1 MTDLSL
7 MSGEPDPELT
17 AHPQPAFKLLR
28 DAGPAVDM
36 GDGGMVIVGGDAEVR
51 HVLTHPEIFSSG
63 IDAVAIG
70 QVRPLIPLQIDPPH
84 HRNFRKLLDPI
95 FAPRQVALL
104 EDRTRAL
111 VRDLIAAVVDD
122 GACNFHDAVAEP
134 LPTTVFLQLL
144 GLPVERA
151 REFIDLKDGIIRPP
165 VTTNEERVEYTAQV
179 GQQIYAVLQ
188 EAIDQRLAQRSD
200 DFLSMFLDAE
210 VDGHR
215 LTPEDVLDIGYLF
228 FLAGLDTVTASLDC
242 MLSYLAQH
250 PDQRRRLVDDPSL
263 IPHAV
268 EEMLRWET
276 PVQGVIRITTED
288 TEIGGCPVG
297 KGRVVSVVLGS
308 ANTDERAWPDVER
321 GRLRPGGQPPHRLRR
336 RRPPL
341 PGVTPRPHGAAGGA
355 GGVAPGRPRLPPARR
370 DRAALLPRPAGHR
383 EPGAGLVSIPP
394 GERRLLIDGK
404 LVDASGGATF
414 DNVNPAT
421 EEVLG
426 PTADGTAAD
435 MEAAVD
441 AARRAFDTTDWGR
454 DHAFRQRCLHQL
466 QAALESEREALR
478 AELVAEVGCPVLVT
492 YGPQLD
498 APHARGADLAGRH
511 DRPVPVAPRPRHQ
524 GPLRHGRDPAG
535 GVEGADRRGRA

>member
-17 AHPQPAFKLLR
+17 AHPQPSFKLLR

-36 GDGGMVIVGGDAEVR
+36 GEGSMVIVGGDAEVR

-70 QVRPLIPLQIDPPH
+70 QIRPLIPLQIDPPQ
-84 HRNFRKLLDPI
+84 HRNYRKLLDPI

-111 VRDLIAAVVDD
+111 VQDLVGAVAGD
-122 GACNFHDAVAEP
+122 GACNFHHAIAEP

-165 VTTNEERVEYTAQV
+165 VKTNEERVEYTAQV
-179 GQQIYAVLQ
+179 GRRIYAVLQ
-188 EAIDQRLAQRSD
+188 EAIDQRLEERAD

-215 LTPEDVLDIGYLF
+215 LTVEDVQDIGYLF

-250 PDQRRRLVDDPSL
+250 PDQRRRLVEDPSL

-276 PVQGVIRITTED
+276 PVQGVVRITTED

-297 KGRVVSVVLGS
+297 AGRVVSVVLGS
-308 ANTDERAWPDVER
+308 ANTDERAWPEADSIDFDREGNR
-321 GRLRPGGQPPHRLRR
+321 HIAFG
-336 RRPPL
+336 
-341 PGVTPRPHGAAGGA
+341 GGA
-355 GGVAPGRPRLPPARR
+355 HRCLGSHLARMELRVALEEWH
-370 DRAALLPRPAGHR
+370 AAVPDYR
-383 EPGAGLVSIPP
+383 V
-394 GERRLLIDGK
+394 
-404 LVDASGGATF
+404 
-414 DNVNPAT
+414 
-421 EEVLG
+421 
-426 PTADGTAAD
+426 ADGI
-435 MEAAVD
+435 
-441 AARRAFDTTDWGR
+441 
-454 DHAFRQRCLHQL
+454 
-466 QAALESEREALR
+466 ALR
-478 AELVAEVGCPVLVT
+478 YSQGLRAIENLELVW
-492 YGPQLD
+492 
-498 APHARGADLAGRH
+498 
-511 DRPVPVAPRPRHQ
+511 
-524 GPLRHGRDPAG
+524 
-535 GVEGADRRGRA
+535 

>member
-17 AHPQPAFKLLR
+17 AHPQPSFKLLR

-36 GDGGMVIVGGDAEVR
+36 GEGSMVIVGGDAEVR

-70 QVRPLIPLQIDPPH
+70 QIRPLIPLQIDPPQ
-84 HRNFRKLLDPI
+84 HRNYRKLLDPI

-111 VRDLIAAVVDD
+111 VQDLVGAVAGD
-122 GACNFHDAVAEP
+122 GACNFHHAIAEP

-165 VTTNEERVEYTAQV
+165 VKTNEERVEYTAQV
-179 GQQIYAVLQ
+179 GRRIYAVLQ
-188 EAIDQRLAQRSD
+188 EAIDQRLEERAD

-215 LTPEDVLDIGYLF
+215 LTVEDVQDIGYLF

-250 PDQRRRLVDDPSL
+250 ADQRRRLVEDPSL

-276 PVQGVIRITTED
+276 PVQGVVRITTED

-297 KGRVVSVVLGS
+297 AGRVVSVVLGS
-308 ANTDERAWPDVER
+308 ANTDERAWPDAESIDFDR
-321 GRLRPGGQPPHRLRR
+321 EGNRHIAFG
-336 RRPPL
+336 
-341 PGVTPRPHGAAGGA
+341 GGA
-355 GGVAPGRPRLPPARR
+355 HRCLGSHLARMELRVALEEWH
-370 DRAALLPRPAGHR
+370 AAVPDYR
-383 EPGAGLVSIPP
+383 V
-394 GERRLLIDGK
+394 
-404 LVDASGGATF
+404 
-414 DNVNPAT
+414 
-421 EEVLG
+421 
-426 PTADGTAAD
+426 ADGI
-435 MEAAVD
+435 
-441 AARRAFDTTDWGR
+441 
-454 DHAFRQRCLHQL
+454 
-466 QAALESEREALR
+466 ALR
-478 AELVAEVGCPVLVT
+478 YSQGLRAIENLELVW
-492 YGPQLD
+492 
-498 APHARGADLAGRH
+498 
-511 DRPVPVAPRPRHQ
+511 
-524 GPLRHGRDPAG
+524 
-535 GVEGADRRGRA
+535 

>member
-1 MTDLSL
+1 MQNFLLAARALGLGACLTSWA
-7 MSGEPDPELT
+7 SYGGEP
-17 AHPQPAFKLLR
+17 LLR

-36 GDGGMVIVGGDAEVR
+36 GDAAMVIVGGDAEVR

-104 EDRTRAL
+104 EDRTRDL
-111 VRDLIAAVVDD
+111 VRELVGAVEDE
-122 GACNFHDAVAEP
+122 GACNFHTAIAEP

-144 GLPVERA
+144 GLPVDRA

-165 VTTNEERVEYTAQV
+165 VSTNAERVEYTARV

-188 EAIDQRLAQRSD
+188 EAIDQRLEQRSD

-210 VDGHR
+210 VEGHR
-215 LTPEDVLDIGYLF
+215 LTVEDVLDIGYLF

-250 PDQRRRLVDDPSL
+250 PDQRRRLVDDPAL

-276 PVQGVIRITTED
+276 PVQGVVRITTED

-321 GRLRPGGQPPHRLRR
+321 VDFDREGNRHIAFG
-336 RRPPL
+336 
-341 PGVTPRPHGAAGGA
+341 GGA
-355 GGVAPGRPRLPPARR
+355 
-370 DRAALLPRPAGHR
+370 H
-383 EPGAGLVSIPP
+383 
-394 GERRLLIDGK
+394 
-404 LVDASGGATF
+404 
-414 DNVNPAT
+414 
-421 EEVLG
+421 
-426 PTADGTAAD
+426 
-435 MEAAVD
+435 
-441 AARRAFDTTDWGR
+441 
-454 DHAFRQRCLHQL
+454 RCLGSHL
-466 QAALESEREALR
+466 ARMELRVALEEWHRAVPDYRVRDGIVLRYSQGLR
-478 AELVAEVGCPVLVT
+478 AIENLELVW
-492 YGPQLD
+492 
-498 APHARGADLAGRH
+498 
-511 DRPVPVAPRPRHQ
+511 
-524 GPLRHGRDPAG
+524 
-535 GVEGADRRGRA
+535 

>member
-17 AHPQPAFKLLR
+17 AHPQPSFKLLR

-36 GDGGMVIVGGDAEVR
+36 GEGSMVIVGGDAEVR

-70 QVRPLIPLQIDPPH
+70 QIRPLIPLQIDPPQ
-84 HRNFRKLLDPI
+84 HRNYRKLLDPI

-111 VRDLIAAVVDD
+111 VQDLVGAVAGD
-122 GACNFHDAVAEP
+122 GACNFHHAIAEP

-165 VTTNEERVEYTAQV
+165 VKTNEERVQYTAQV
-179 GQQIYAVLQ
+179 GQRIYAVLQ
-188 EAIDQRLAQRSD
+188 EAIDQRLEQRAD

-215 LTPEDVLDIGYLF
+215 LTVEDVQDIGYLF

-250 PDQRRRLVDDPSL
+250 PDQRRRLVEDPSL

-276 PVQGVIRITTED
+276 PVQGVVRITTED

-297 KGRVVSVVLGS
+297 AGRVVSVVLGS
-308 ANTDERAWPDVER
+308 ANTDERAWPDAESIDFDR
-321 GRLRPGGQPPHRLRR
+321 EGNRHIAFG
-336 RRPPL
+336 
-341 PGVTPRPHGAAGGA
+341 GGA
-355 GGVAPGRPRLPPARR
+355 HRCLGSHLARMELRVALEEWH
-370 DRAALLPRPAGHR
+370 AAVPDYR
-383 EPGAGLVSIPP
+383 V
-394 GERRLLIDGK
+394 
-404 LVDASGGATF
+404 
-414 DNVNPAT
+414 
-421 EEVLG
+421 
-426 PTADGTAAD
+426 ADGI
-435 MEAAVD
+435 
-441 AARRAFDTTDWGR
+441 
-454 DHAFRQRCLHQL
+454 
-466 QAALESEREALR
+466 ALR
-478 AELVAEVGCPVLVT
+478 YSQGLRAIENLELVW
-492 YGPQLD
+492 
-498 APHARGADLAGRH
+498 
-511 DRPVPVAPRPRHQ
+511 
-524 GPLRHGRDPAG
+524 
-535 GVEGADRRGRA
+535 